1 MKRIL
6 LLIDAQ
12 RDLQTTRCLEQ
23 ITLGL
28 AGDYQFL
35 EYRVTRDGF
44 ARGIRQF
51 VELRRIASSV
61 DLVHAWGDRAMRLAT
76 LAANKPLLFTPLPD
90 DPLSSIRWLRSA
102 MARRTIHVMPLS
114 SGEDRL
120 LITRGIPPESC
131 SLVRPGIR
139 ILRTIS
145 RDDDLRRRL
154 GFSPEHKV
162 ILLAGESAR
171 HADHQLAVLAVT
183 LLAEMDKSY
192 RILLLGTGEQVETVE
207 RTHAALNG
215 TILVNARQMLG
226 DDVRFEQLV
235 PAADAGVISAPDRLA
250 LIPVLAC
257 MAGGLPL
264 VGPATGPVSEL
275 LEDHHTALLY
285 WPRTS
290 RKLAQRLLT
299 LMESPILRRKLS
311 DQSRAEAYELYSVS
325 RFLDEMRR
333 IYG

>member
-1 MKRIL
+1 
-6 LLIDAQ
+6 
-12 RDLQTTRCLEQ
+12 
-23 ITLGL
+23 
-28 AGDYQFL
+28 
-35 EYRVTRDGF
+35 
-44 ARGIRQF
+44 
-51 VELRRIASSV
+51 
-61 DLVHAWGDRAMRLAT
+61 
-76 LAANKPLLFTPLPD
+76 
-90 DPLSSIRWLRSA
+90 
-102 MARRTIHVMPLS
+102 
-114 SGEDRL
+114 
-120 LITRGIPPESC
+120 
-131 SLVRPGIR
+131 
-139 ILRTIS
+139 
-145 RDDDLRRRL
+145 
-154 GFSPEHKV
+154 
-162 ILLAGESAR
+162 
-171 HADHQLAVLAVT
+171 VLAVT